1 MNKNQT
7 IQKSVTDEIND
18 FIEPCFLNS
27 TRWINTPANNNIE
40 KIAHYLSHQ
49 ISRMPQDLTSHAQRI
64 SLYLR
69 EGDTENTYAALLD
82 LFLVLGNKGLPLRK
96 RLLQQAVSVITAEN
110 YGFLSSTLPTALV
123 ITCNTP
129 LSHLSALSL
138 GRTSEKKIIRKTS
151 DEQSQKKESPL
162 LIVRDLLNSGQISQ
176 AQSILESALLTEPDN
191 DDISDELLQIYRH
204 THDRSGCIQ
213 MLKKLSSSPLAGREK
228 WTELIITLDQ
238 DSMKSSLS
246 A

>member
-7 IQKSVTDEIND
+7 TQQSATDEIND

-27 TRWINTPANNNIE
+27 NRWINTPVNNNIA
-40 KIAHYLSHQ
+40 KIAHYLSHK
-49 ISRMPQDLTSHAQRI
+49 ISKIPLDLTSHAQRI
-64 SLYLR
+64 SLYR
-69 EGDTENTYAALLD
+69 HQDDAESTYAALLD

-96 RLLQQAVSVITAEN
+96 RLLRQAASVISAEN

-129 LSHLSALSL
+129 LPHLSALSL
-138 GRTSEKKIIRKTS
+138 GRTREKEIIRKTD
-151 DEQSQKKESPL
+151 DEQSKKKEAPL

-176 AQSILESALLTEPDN
+176 AQSILELALLAAPDN
-191 DDISDELLQIYRH
+191 NDLSNELLQIYHH

-213 MLKKLSSSPLAGREK
+213 MLKKLSSAALAGREK
-228 WTELIITLDQ
+228 WAELIITLDQ
-238 DSMKSSLS
+238 DSTERSLS